1 MGGISKRMLIGT
13 AITGALYFVVGEIL
27 YQALLGTVYTPLLIG
42 LYFLGL
48 MIFVIIGINL
58 IGLTMRRAIR
68 GYGDIVL
75 RCAVLC
81 LAMLM
86 VSSLFE
92 VLYELKLGGKT
103 AEPSSYVFVMD
114 NSGSMESNDPE
125 NKRYDGIRSVL
136 RNKEPEFPYAVYL
149 FANNSSVLR
158 EMGPVSQGVDLPID
172 EPTGGTGILTVIQNL
187 YDDIDSGRIDLG
199 DSGRVLLFTDGHATD
214 MFPILGKA
222 KLNKV
227 LAKYSKKGVSISTV
241 GLGSPDDELMNMIAR
256 KTGGIYVRAED
267 AEFLEDA
274 MREAIT
280 SNSERN
286 LLDYRDPVKL
296 DFIYM
301 LIRFV
306 AILAVGLLLAFVKM
320 YICEPFMDT
329 RPVWATSVVCSLL
342 AAVCVEFGMNKLG
355 LLPLLMRFLMC
366 VLLAEA
372 TLREQ
377 FTSGMDDN
385 DIYRHYY

>member
-27 YQALLGTVYTPLLIG
+27 YQALLGIFNTPLLIG

-48 MIFVIIGINL
+48 MIFVIIGISL
-58 IGLTMRRAIR
+58 IGLTMPRAIR

-75 RCAVLC
+75 RCVLLC
-81 LAMLM
+81 LAILM

-92 VLYELKLGGKT
+92 VLYELQFGKKAT
-103 AEPSSYVFVMD
+103 EPTSYVFVMD
-114 NSGSMESNDPE
+114 NSGSMETNDPE
-125 NKRYDGIRSVL
+125 NMRYEGIRSVL
-136 RNKEPEFPYAVYL
+136 RNKEPDFPFAVYL

-158 EMGPVSQGVDLPID
+158 SMGPVSQGTDLPVD
-172 EPTGGTGILTVIQNL
+172 EPIGGTGILTVIGDL

-214 MFPILGKA
+214 MFPILGKM
-222 KLNKV
+222 KLNKI
-227 LAKYSKKGVSISTV
+227 LEKYSKKGVSISTV
-241 GLGSPDDELMNMIAR
+241 GLGSPDDDLMNMIAR

-286 LLDYRDPVKL
+286 LLDYRNQVRF
-296 DFIYM
+296 DFLYM

-306 AILAVGLLLAFVKM
+306 AILAIGLLLAFVKM

-329 RPVWATSVVCSLL
+329 RPVWATSVACSLL

-355 LLPLLMRFLMC
+355 LLPVLMRFLMC

-377 FTSGMDDN
+377 FTSNMDAN
-385 DIYRHYY
+385 DIYRHY